1 MIRAECS
8 PRGDPSESAAREG
21 INAVI
26 LLAILCVQDNTLPLM
41 WPFIEVTLAADM
53 SVLNSSAYAYCK
65 YTWIHR
71 PDALLLAAQLVCTD
85 VCMRPM

>member
-1 MIRAECS
+1 M
-8 PRGDPSESAAREG
+8 PSAHRVVTRQSRQPVKALTQSFSWPFYVSR
-21 INAVI
+21 
-26 LLAILCVQDNTLPLM
+26 DNTLPLM